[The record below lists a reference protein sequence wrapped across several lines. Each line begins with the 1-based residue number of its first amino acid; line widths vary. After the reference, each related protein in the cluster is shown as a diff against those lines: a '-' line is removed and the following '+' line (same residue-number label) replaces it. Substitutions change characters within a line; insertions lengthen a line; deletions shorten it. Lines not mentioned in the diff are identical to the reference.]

1 MDRTTVMKKLR
12 DHVLLLEGSRND
24 DCVNLAIVACMDCD
38 CKIADELD
46 LEERIKELI
55 ETDGLMTTPGSDMA
69 YLRDKCDTLF
79 NYIFDWYDTGDMYGY
94 AII

>member
-1 MDRTTVMKKLR
+1 MKRAKVMEKLR
-12 DHVLLLEGSRND
+12 DYVLLLDGHRND

-38 CKIADELD
+38 CEIADELD

-55 ETDGLMTTPGSDMA
+55 ETEVLTTTVDSDMV
-69 YLRDKCDTLF
+69 YLHDKCATLF
-79 NYIFDWYDTGDMYGY
+79 NYIFDWYDTGDMYDY